1 MKQSILIL
9 IISTVIGFAVFSQ
22 TASIPAAKAAQNSL
36 QATILEVA
44 GKVEYQAPGA
54 GWKTAKVGA
63 VIVRGTMVST
73 GFKST
78 ASIKVGEAVITVK
91 PVTRL
96 TLEELVRTEGG
107 TQTALFLTSGR
118 VQADVT
124 PSKTEKVSF
133 SIKSASAT
141 ASVRGTGFEFDGYN
155 LLVTHGMVELRNNW
169 NQYRYVGG
177 GEYSYL
183 ETDNSVSIP
192 IAANP
197 ENGLAGLEK
206 LVKQAKLEQ
215 DAQNLSTKV
224 SEGPVT
230 GTPSSST
237 TTTTGTLTLSLQ

>member
-1 MKQSILIL
+1 MKRYAWILIVAFSL
-9 IISTVIGFAVFSQ
+9 VGGISAQAKMTAVV
-22 TASIPAAKAAQNSL
+22 
-36 QATILEVA
+36 LEVA
-44 GKVEYQAPGA
+44 GKVEYKTPDAD
-54 GWKTAKVGA
+54 WTTAKVGA
-63 VIVRGTMVST
+63 VILPGTIVST

-96 TLEELVRTEGG
+96 TIEQLVKTEGG

-118 VQADVT
+118 VKADVT

-141 ASVRGTGFEFDGYN
+141 ASVRGTGFEFDGFN

-169 NQYRYVGG
+169 GQYRYVGG

-183 ETDNSVSIP
+183 STDNSVSIP

-197 ENGLAGLEK
+197 ENGLNGLAD

-215 DAQNLSTKV
+215 DTQNLNTKV
-224 SEGPVT
+224 SEQSGSN
-230 GTPSSST
+230 TPAT
-237 TTTTGTLTLSLQ
+237 VNLSLNIQ